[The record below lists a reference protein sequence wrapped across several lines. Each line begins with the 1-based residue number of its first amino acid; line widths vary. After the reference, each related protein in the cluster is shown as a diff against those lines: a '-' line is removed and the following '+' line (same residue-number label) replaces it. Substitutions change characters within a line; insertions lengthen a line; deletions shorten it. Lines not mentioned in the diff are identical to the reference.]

1 MTSTQ
6 KLLDKHGREI
16 REFAVLKIFHFV
28 GRRRK
33 KHFMYKW
40 VRKVD
45 GHLVGRHLT
54 DDQPHSWFSLRSLVD
69 KVTGK
74 IESAE
79 IVQQYE

>member
-1 MTSTQ
+1 MTSAQ
-6 KLLDKHGREI
+6 ILLDKNGREI
-16 REFAVLKIFHFV
+16 REFAVIKIFHFT
-28 GRRRK
+28 GAKRK

-45 GHLVGRHLT
+45 GHLVGQHLT
-54 DDQPHSWFSLRSLVD
+54 DDSPRNWFSLKSIAD
-69 KVTGK
+69 KETGK